1 MDRGAGMR
9 NRDLLA
15 AAVGAVAGALAV
27 TGSAAAATRP
37 ALLSVSIQGSAVVGQ
52 TLAAAFEAAGDPVT
66 KIEYQWRRCKADKPD
81 DCGDIKD
88 AKAATYTVTPS
99 DLGFRLRV
107 RVKVRNSAGDDEE
120 QSFPTAIVSTT
131 PQPSPAPAAP
141 QPAPAAPPPA
151 AFASSP
157 SPAAIAGSPRL
168 LRPFPVVRVAGYI
181 RSHGSRIVLF
191 SVKAPRGASIDVRC
205 KGPRCPLRHRSFRPG
220 RVKPLERY
228 LPAGTA
234 ITIRVMRPGFIGT
247 YTHVVI
253 RSRKRPGRQ
262 DACVLPGDTRPRP
275 CQGLRSSPT

>member
-1 MDRGAGMR
+1 MR
-9 NRDLLA
+9 KRDLLA
-15 AAVGAVAGALAV
+15 ATVGAVAGALAV
-27 TGSAAAATRP
+27 TGSAAAAIRP

-52 TLAAAFEAAGDPVT
+52 TLGAAFEAAGDPVT

-81 DCGDIKD
+81 DCSDIKD

-107 RVKVRNSAGDDEE
+107 RVKVRNSAGDDED
-120 QSFPTAIVSTT
+120 QSFPTAIVTA
-131 PQPSPAPAAP
+131 PQPSPT
-141 QPAPAAPPPA
+141 PAAPPPA

-157 SPAAIAGSPRL
+157 SPADIAPGGPRL
-168 LRPFPVVRVAGYI
+168 LRPFPVVRVAGYV

-191 SVKAPRGASIDVRC
+191 SVKAPRGAKIDVRC
-205 KGPRCPLRHRSFRPG
+205 KGPRCPLRHRTFRPG
-220 RVKPLERY
+220 RIKPLERY
-228 LPAGTA
+228 LPAGMA
-234 ITIRVMRPGFIGT
+234 ITIRVTRPGFIGK

-253 RSRKRPGRQ
+253 RSRKRPRRQ